1 MAVRVGAQI
10 GFQMGP
16 EGGGLAV
23 PDALRIVI
31 FVAVSLIIAIITSR
45 LEAALDDQR
54 RRQAEI
60 RSVVDN
66 VVEALV
72 LISHEGRVRRVNRRF
87 EELFSVGASDV
98 VGRSVDELH
107 PVAERAFQGPAAVE
121 EALRSTTDSRPDR
134 LTNTFVQV
142 WPRERQLE
150 LFSTPVTSDG
160 RSLGGLYGFRDVTH
174 ERELDRMK
182 PSSCLRSRTS
192 CGPRSP
198 RSRVSPINDLLD
210 ISRIE
215 SRRIRLK
222 IEVVDLRAVI
232 HEVAVSMEPLVAG
245 NHQTLSVDVPG
256 DLPPAR
262 ADHDRVVQILTNLV
276 SNAHKY
282 TQEEGASRSSP
293 SGWTVRWW

>member
-1 MAVRVGAQI
+1 
-10 GFQMGP
+10 
-16 EGGGLAV
+16 
-23 PDALRIVI
+23 
-31 FVAVSLIIAIITSR
+31 
-45 LEAALDDQR
+45 
-54 RRQAEI
+54 
-60 RSVVDN
+60 
-66 VVEALV
+66 
-72 LISHEGRVRRVNRRF
+72 
-87 EELFSVGASDV
+87 
-98 VGRSVDELH
+98 
-107 PVAERAFQGPAAVE
+107 
-121 EALRSTTDSRPDR
+121 
-134 LTNTFVQV
+134 
-142 WPRERQLE
+142 
-150 LFSTPVTSDG
+150 
-160 RSLGGLYGFRDVTH
+160 
-174 ERELDRMK
+174 MK

-245 NHQTLSVDVPG
+245 NHRRRYPSACRPG